1 VGYPKSTDLRECYGF
16 ISKNKYTFTAFQAA
30 LQGRDYFAVDGFRGL
45 PIVENVELAR
55 RTKEEK
61 ESYRKGDT

>member
-1 VGYPKSTDLRECYGF
+1 MLWFYIKKQIYIHGF
-16 ISKNKYTFTAFQAA
+16 SGRPT
-30 LQGRDYFAVDGFRGL
+30 GRDYFAVDGFRGL